1 LKIYSI
7 IPARCDSKGVPNKNI
22 RLLAGFELIA
32 YSIAAALMSKKIER
46 VVVSTDSKKI
56 AQIAELYGAEAP
68 FLRPKELAMDDS
80 VDREFIIHALHW
92 FEEHEGAAPDYIVH
106 LRPTTPLREPK
117 LIDLAIENILST
129 PEATSLRSGHE
140 APESPFKWFKRN
152 KHGYFESLLPDDPRP
167 EYYNLPRQAFQAVYV
182 PNGYVDILKTDFVL
196 NSETLHGDRMLGF
209 ITPVAIEVD
218 TIDYLNILGYEI
230 EKRGHILLDYLR
242 SCCKRIN

>member
-1 LKIYSI
+1 MKIYSI
-7 IPARCDSKGVPNKNI
+7 IPARSGSKGVPHKNI

-32 YSIAAALMSKKIER
+32 YSIAAALMSKRIER
-46 VVVSTDSKKI
+46 VIVSTDSKKI
-56 AQIAELYGAEAP
+56 AQIAEQYGAEAP
-68 FLRPKELAMDDS
+68 FLRPKELARNHS
-80 VDREFIIHALHW
+80 TDREFVIHALHW
-92 FEEHEGAAPDYIVH
+92 FEEHEGTAPDYMVH

-117 LIDLAIENILST
+117 LLDLAIENMLST

-152 KHGYFESLLPDDPRP
+152 KHGYFEGLLPDDPRP

-209 ITPVAIEVD
+209 ITPVAREVD
-218 TIDYLNILGYEI
+218 TVEDFTFLEYDM
-230 EKRGHILLDYLR
+230 EKRGHILSDYLR
-242 SCCKRIN
+242 SWSKRIN

>member
-7 IPARCDSKGVPNKNI
+7 IPARSGSKGVPHKNI

-32 YSIAAALMSKKIER
+32 YSIAAALMSKRIER
-46 VVVSTDSKKI
+46 VIVSTDSKKI
-56 AQIAELYGAEAP
+56 AQIAEQYGAEAP
-68 FLRPKELAMDDS
+68 FLRPKELARNHS
-80 VDREFIIHALHW
+80 TDREFVIHALHW
-92 FEEHEGAAPDYIVH
+92 FEEHEGTAPDYMVH

-117 LIDLAIENILST
+117 LLDLAIENMLST

-152 KHGYFESLLPDDPRP
+152 KHGYFEGLLPDDPRP

-209 ITPVAIEVD
+209 ITPVAREVD
-218 TIDYLNILGYEI
+218 TVEDFTFLEYDM
-230 EKRGHILLDYLR
+230 EKRGHILSDYLR
-242 SCCKRIN
+242 SWSKRIN